1 MKLIRA
7 AAVLQSGILWGA
19 APGSS
24 IHHFAVL
31 GRYNNRAV
39 TAIKMNR

>member
-7 AAVLQSGILWGA
+7 AAVPQSGSFGRA